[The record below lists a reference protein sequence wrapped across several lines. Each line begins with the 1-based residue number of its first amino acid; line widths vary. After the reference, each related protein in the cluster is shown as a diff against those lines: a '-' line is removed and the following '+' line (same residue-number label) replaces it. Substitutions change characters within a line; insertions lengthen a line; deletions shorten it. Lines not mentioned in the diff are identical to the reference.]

1 MRNRAVLSL
10 ARRRTRWRDDGG
22 WIGRCHE
29 AVAIAA
35 LTGVETTAQRCW
47 VTPDEKLP
55 VEKAL
60 RILLAILQRAPV
72 VLFQRIGGDVE
83 FIIREGD
90 EIVRWFFTAQ
100 AGIVEL
106 KAGPPTASAVKVA
119 IRQGALTRLVQG
131 TLDVDLAFK
140 ERRLGIAG
148 EPKIVERF
156 CQCFLPPAATSA
168 VGVRAAR

>member
-1 MRNRAVLSL
+1 
-10 ARRRTRWRDDGG
+10 
-22 WIGRCHE
+22 
-29 AVAIAA
+29 
-35 LTGVETTAQRCW
+35 

-55 VEKAL
+55 VEKAM

-83 FIIREGD
+83 FIVREGD
-90 EIVRWFFTAQ
+90 AIVHWGFS
-100 AGIVEL
+100 AGSGTVEL
-106 KAGPPTASAVKVA
+106 KSGAPAKSAVKVA
-119 IRQGALTRLVQG
+119 IRQGTLTRLVQG

-168 VGVRAAR
+168 LGVRSAR

>member
-1 MRNRAVLSL
+1 MRVASTVDDHVASGE
-10 ARRRTRWRDDGG
+10 RR
-22 WIGRCHE
+22 C
-29 AVAIAA
+29 
-35 LTGVETTAQRCW
+35 

-55 VEKAL
+55 VDKAM

-83 FIIREGD
+83 FIVRDGD
-90 EIVRWFFTAQ
+90 EVVHWGFSAQ
-100 AGIVEL
+100 SGAVEL
-106 KAGPPTASAVKVA
+106 KAGAPTKSAVKVA

-148 EPKIVERF
+148 EQKVVERF

-168 VGVRAAR
+168 LGVRAGR